1 MGSRLDYFIRENIIN
16 SFVLRRKK
24 NDCDPILGTY
34 KSTSDPPQKKFTW
47 YIINQYMRLLSIGY
61 RTGED
66 EKYRYFSLC
75 NLCVFIAF

>member
-1 MGSRLDYFIRENIIN
+1 MTVIQFWGRISRHRIHH
-16 SFVLRRKK
+16 KK
-24 NDCDPILGTY
+24 SSHG
-34 KSTSDPPQKKFTW
+34 
-47 YIINQYMRLLSIGY
+47 IINQYTRLLSIGY